1 MRSYLIAYELIP
13 PGTDVTPLLDAIKE
27 FPLAWRDLDSVG
39 VVKTDWTVKQVRDHL
54 KPHIGSAGKLLVLE
68 LSGEGAWAG
77 LSDEAV
83 AWLIENL

>member
-1 MRSYLIAYELIP
+1 MRSYLLVYELDP
-13 PGTDVTPLLDAIKE
+13 PAKDDAPLTEAIKK
-27 FPLAWRDLDSVG
+27 FPLSWRHRDSVWI
-39 VVKTDWTVKQVRDHL
+39 VKSDWAVKQVRDHV
-54 KPHIGSAGKLLVLE
+54 KPHIGNAGKLLVLE